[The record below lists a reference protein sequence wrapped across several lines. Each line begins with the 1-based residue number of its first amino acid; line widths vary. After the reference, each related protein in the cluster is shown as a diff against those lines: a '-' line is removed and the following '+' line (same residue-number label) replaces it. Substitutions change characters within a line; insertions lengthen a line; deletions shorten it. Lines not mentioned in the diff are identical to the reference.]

1 MPNTISATFHVSV
14 IDASTPRLL
23 CFARR
28 ENMSPVLRKR
38 DVTTN
43 LLRGLL
49 LVGLFCLSRQE
60 KGKTYLISHIPCVF
74 IRTRL
79 GAIYIGIIF
88 ETPIVVPEFELV

>member
-38 DVTTN
+38 DV
-43 LLRGLL
+43 LRGLL